1 MLWRGSGYARAGTN
15 AAVGENDAPASQR
28 VGNCFWV
35 SPQKAEPSV
44 YRTRPQLQGV
54 LRLRRDVSLLAG
66 FDVDY
71 ASQEVV
77 SHAATPASGRKK
89 TKASAKDWK
98 VLACKVILTRSRAV
112 RLILTTI

>member
-28 VGNCFWV
+28 VGNRLWV

-44 YRTRPQLQGV
+44 YRARPQLQGV

-66 FDVDY
+66 LDVDY
-71 ASQEVV
+71 ASEEVV
-77 SHAATPASGRKK
+77 SHVATVASGRQK
-89 TKASAKDWK
+89 TKTSAKDWK
-98 VLACKVILTRSRAV
+98 VLELESLRAQNPAN
-112 RLILTTI
+112 